1 MHPHDG
7 YQPTDARLWPR
18 FSGIRTFARLPY
30 FAEPPGDVDVAVV
43 GFPFDTATSFRP
55 GARFGPEAVR
65 SASAL
70 LRPYH
75 STHDVNVFQELA
87 CVDAGDVP
95 VAPGDTLETYTRAQA
110 ALARLVA
117 TDLVPL
123 VIGGDHSITLAEL
136 RVLAERHGPLALI
149 HLDAHGDTWH
159 EYFGQPYFH
168 GTTFRRAIEEQLI
181 DAEVSVQAGLRGP
194 LYDRNDIEDARTLGL
209 TVLPADALRELG
221 ARGYGELIRTTVG
234 TRKAFLTFDVDFCDP
249 AYAPGTGTP
258 EIGGFTSAEAQG
270 FLRALVGANLVG
282 ADVVEVAPA
291 YDGAGAPTA
300 LLAANVAWEI
310 LALLAA
316 RKKKPGQVT

>member
-1 MHPHDG
+1 MPPRDD
-7 YQPTDARLWPR
+7 YQPIDACLSPR

-30 FAEPPGDVDVAVV
+30 FAEAPSDVDVAVV

-75 STHDVNVFQELA
+75 STHDVNVFHDLA

-95 VAPGDTLETYTRAQA
+95 VAPGDIIETYKRAQA
-110 ALARLVA
+110 ALAKLVA
-117 TDLVPL
+117 IHLFPL

-136 RVLAERHGPLALI
+136 RVLAESHGPLALI

-159 EYFGQPYFH
+159 EYFGQPYFD

-181 DAEVSVQAGLRGP
+181 DPEASVQAGLRGS
-194 LYDRNDIEDARTLGL
+194 LYDRNDIADARALGL

-221 ARGYGELIRTTVG
+221 PDGYRELIRTTIG

-249 AYAPGTGTP
+249 AYAHPAQEHP
-258 EIGGFTSAEAQG
+258 RSADS
-270 FLRALVGANLVG
+270 RRSKHRR
-282 ADVVEVAPA
+282 
-291 YDGAGAPTA
+291 T
-300 LLAANVAWEI
+300 
-310 LALLAA
+310 
-316 RKKKPGQVT
+316 

>member
-1 MHPHDG
+1 MEPGND
-7 YQPTDARLWPR
+7 YQPVDARLWPR
-18 FSGIRTFARLPY
+18 FSGIRTFARLP
-30 FAEPPGDVDVAVV
+30 ALAGPGPDVDVAVV

-70 LRPYH
+70 LRPFH
-75 STHDVNVFQELA
+75 AIHGIDVFRTLA

-95 VAPGDTLETYTRAQA
+95 VAPGDTLETYARAQA
-110 ALARLVA
+110 ALGAIVEHGA
-117 TDLVPL
+117 FPL

-136 RVLAERHGPLALI
+136 RVLAAAHGPLALV
-149 HLDAHGDTWH
+149 HLDAHGDTWDA
-159 EYFGQPYFH
+159 YFGQRYFH

-181 DAEVSVQAGLRGP
+181 DPAASVQAGLRGP
-194 LYDRNDIEDARTLGL
+194 LYDQGDLDDARALGL
-209 TVLPADALRELG
+209 TVVQAESLRELG
-221 ARGYGELIRTTVG
+221 PAGYGELIRATVG

-258 EIGGFTSAEAQG
+258 EIGGFTSAEAQA
-270 FLRALVGANLVG
+270 FLRELAGIQLVG

-291 YDGAGAPTA
+291 YDGPGAPTA

-310 LALLAA
+310 LALLA
-316 RKKKPGQVT
+316 VTR